1 LLHRVPPLPACLKD
15 EDGQTIIEYAFVLG
29 LVSVVFLAVFVGSG
43 LFEQFEGLVDN
54 LFPD

>member
-1 LLHRVPPLPACLKD
+1 MACLKD

-43 LFEQFEGLVDN
+43 LLEQFEGLVDN